1 MALCCLERK
10 RTSGWLVGI
19 PLSLEPIYQ
28 NSDRQVGPFQKR
40 IRHTAQIRFSI
51 SKQNIQNHDSVFIK
65 IVSSLHPPLL
75 DALRRFR
82 LPKSL
87 YLVIFCWLVSSPHP
101 FQSHHE
107 SKGCEL
113 NICNSFSRQTTC
125 ILAHQLGPSPRSHC
139 LKELGP
145 FWALAFLENCQLHL
159 CFLEQKAA
167 FTFETK
173 PSFNF
178 HTVAQNL

>member
-1 MALCCLERK
+1 M

-19 PLSLEPIYQ
+19 PWSLEPIYQ
-28 NSDRQVGPFQKR
+28 NSDRQVGPFQQR
-40 IRHTAQIRFSI
+40 IRLKFGFPYPNKIY
-51 SKQNIQNHDSVFIK
+51 KIK

-75 DALRRFR
+75 DKLRRFR

-125 ILAHQLGPSPRSHC
+125 ILAHQLGPSPEPQVT
-139 LKELGP
+139 LFEGAWPILGP
-145 FWALAFLENCQLHL
+145 SLFGKLSAAPLFFRAEGGLH
-159 CFLEQKAA
+159 F
-167 FTFETK
+167 
-173 PSFNF
+173 
-178 HTVAQNL
+178 